1 MSALTT
7 HTFGKQREKETEK
20 KQIKRNFKKRLK
32 AEKGKEQDHLKKT
45 SLEPLRQGQRLD
57 TSETKPCSSK
67 EHKPPKHT
75 RAPPAHMQAP
85 PEQVPTLGTNRSD
98 RFPKPVRP
106 VPPKLVRP
114 VSKTGQVDFTQQTT
128 PPKAKNAKEMH
139 KLPLGSWDRFQ
150 GCNATFFHLPF
161 SPLLPMHE
169 STLKFENMQPRAS
182 QVYKIHHKML
192 HMSK

>member
-7 HTFGKQREKETEK
+7 HTFGNQRKGKNKRIK
-20 KQIKRNFKKRLK
+20 KKLRQATK

-45 SLEPLRQGQRLD
+45 SLGPLRQGQRLD
-57 TSETKPCSSK
+57 TSKTKLCSSK

-75 RAPPAHMQAP
+75 RAPPEHMQTP
-85 PEQVPTLGTNRSD
+85 PKQVPNLGTNRLG

-106 VPPKLVRP
+106 VPPKPVRP
-114 VSKTGQVDFTQQTT
+114 VLETGQANFTQQTT
-128 PPKAKNAKEMH
+128 PPKSENAKEMH
-139 KLPLGSWDRFQ
+139 KLPLGSWNRFQ
-150 GCNATFFHLPF
+150 GCNATFLHLPF

-169 STLKFENMQPRAS
+169 SRLKFEKMQPRAS
-182 QVYKIHHKML
+182 QVYKIYHKML